1 MVKSPQMGRRILYLI
16 RHGQYNTHYAPD
28 ELGGSLT
35 PLGIIQAQHIAQR
48 LKDLPVST
56 IHHST
61 LRRATETA
69 HIISEALP
77 QVPLAPSDLIWEN
90 VPSVPPQY
98 ADSFANLSPQELKAL
113 SRRGDRAFRHYFKP
127 AKKGDCLE
135 LMVCH
140 GNLIRQFMCRTL
152 RVPVKAW
159 ANADIHN
166 CGLTEVRIEP
176 GGRTLLVSHNDT
188 GHLPMELKTLM

>member
-1 MVKSPQMGRRILYLI
+1 MGRRTLYLI

-35 PLGIIQAQHIAQR
+35 PLGIIQAQHIAER
-48 LKDLPVST
+48 LKGQPIAT

-77 QVPLAPSDLIWEN
+77 GVPLEPSNLIWEN

-98 ADSFANLSPQELKAL
+98 ADSFAHLTPEELKAL
-113 SRRGDRAFRHYFKP
+113 SRRGDKAFRRYFKP
-127 AKKGDCLE
+127 SPEADRLE
-135 LMVCH
+135 LVVCH

-152 RVPVKAW
+152 RVPIKAW

-166 CGLTEVRIEP
+166 CGLTEVRIE
-176 GGRTLLVSHNDT
+176 GSGHMLLVSHNDT
-188 GHLPMELKTLM
+188 GHLPVEIKTLM

>member
-1 MVKSPQMGRRILYLI
+1 MGRLFLYLI

-48 LKDLPVST
+48 LKDLPVAA

-69 HIISEALP
+69 QIIAEALP
-77 QVPLAPSDLIWEN
+77 QAPLKPSDLIWEN

-98 ADSFANLSPQELKAL
+98 ADSFANLDREEIRAL

-127 AKKGDCLE
+127 AQGEDRLE

-152 RVPVKAW
+152 KVPIKAW

-166 CGLTEVRIEP
+166 CGLTEVRIE
-176 GGRTLLVSHNDT
+176 GDGRMLLVSHNDT
-188 GHLPMELKTLM
+188 GHLPLEIKTLM